1 MKNILFVH
9 YDLHFYRI
17 PIYNILSVELKKYD
31 INLIIWPEKILQ
43 DKDKI
48 EFNYIENDFTF
59 REYKQILK
67 KYNIKK
73 VINFLQPRSPSF
85 LFYLQLIMYTY
96 FKNIDLI
103 YYGHGLNLGTNSKIS
118 SLMYNSLH
126 LLYKKIILYTPNEKK
141 YLWNIHQKK
150 IEIAYNT
157 LDLDNRNLL
166 IKDTKKNL
174 RKKYKLKDEFVILF
188 SGRIEKRKNLELLLK
203 FIAENKKEK
212 IKLFVVGPTKDKN
225 LINAMNKDKNIEYLG
240 PIYDIKKMAEIFFI
254 ADVFS
259 IPGHIGLGLVEAL
272 YWGLPII
279 TLDVKHAPE
288 IYYLEHKNNGFI
300 LKDKSDFK
308 SILLEL
314 SKNKNLVSKLSENAK
329 STYRNNASVS
339 KMIEGF
345 TQGVTYDS

>member
-48 EFNYIENDFTF
+48 KFNYIENDFTF
-59 REYKQILK
+59 KEYKQILK

-141 YLWNIHQKK
+141 YL
-150 IEIAYNT
+150 
-157 LDLDNRNLL
+157 
-166 IKDTKKNL
+166 
-174 RKKYKLKDEFVILF
+174 
-188 SGRIEKRKNLELLLK
+188 
-203 FIAENKKEK
+203 
-212 IKLFVVGPTKDKN
+212 
-225 LINAMNKDKNIEYLG
+225 
-240 PIYDIKKMAEIFFI
+240 
-254 ADVFS
+254 
-259 IPGHIGLGLVEAL
+259 
-272 YWGLPII
+272 
-279 TLDVKHAPE
+279 
-288 IYYLEHKNNGFI
+288 
-300 LKDKSDFK
+300 
-308 SILLEL
+308 
-314 SKNKNLVSKLSENAK
+314 
-329 STYRNNASVS
+329 
-339 KMIEGF
+339 
-345 TQGVTYDS
+345 